1 MRKNKDVIVF
11 DAIKNKNKIH
21 LSIVATDDKGN
32 EYIMWI
38 QLMAK
43 IRMQYFMN
51 TKEHCLD
58 LLVLH

>member
-38 QLMAK
+38 QL
-43 IRMQYFMN
+43 IPVGQGFHDN
-51 TKEHCLD
+51 PGI
-58 LLVLH
+58 LLKQRNDGF